1 MNEFTEIFRHQ
12 QPFVADMVFNVLREA
27 KIPCYKQEG
36 AITGLLQAF
45 PVFPVAYPGIE
56 FIIFV
61 SKKHFGEAKAI
72 VEKLPVDQDF
82 MKINWGIM
90 PFRKKRWTIFL
101 FLLLVIGLPLILTI
115 FIWLFGR

>member
-12 QPFVADMVFNVLREA
+12 QPFVADMVFNALREA

-61 SKKHFGEAKAI
+61 FITGNRGANNFNNI
-72 VEKLPVDQDF
+72 C
-82 MKINWGIM
+82 
-90 PFRKKRWTIFL
+90 
-101 FLLLVIGLPLILTI
+101 LVN
-115 FIWLFGR
+115 